1 MGHGAAQFCL
11 APLKFS
17 FALKATAC
25 THKTRGFS
33 VKAGAGE
40 EKAVKVTCVENIG
53 QWKRSVRNVKS
64 VENFS
69 EINSNS
75 KNHINMELE
84 EHLGSEVKRF
94 ESTHEEHLFHTI
106 QCTPVLFSPCA
117 L

>member
-1 MGHGAAQFCL
+1 MGPHSFAL
-11 APLKFS
+11 APLEFS

-25 THKTRGFS
+25 THKTRGLS

-40 EKAVKVTCVENIG
+40 EKAVKVMYVDNIG
-53 QWKRSVRNVKS
+53 QWKRSVSNVKG
-64 VENFS
+64 VEDFS
-69 EINSNS
+69 ENNSNN

-94 ESTHEEHLFHTI
+94 ESTREEHLFHTV